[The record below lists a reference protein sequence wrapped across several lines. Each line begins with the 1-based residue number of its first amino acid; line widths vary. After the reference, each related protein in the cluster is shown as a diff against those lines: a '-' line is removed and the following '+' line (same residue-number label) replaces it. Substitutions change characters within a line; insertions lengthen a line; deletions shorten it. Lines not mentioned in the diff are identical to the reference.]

1 MRKRTILFLAAI
13 LTLSMVQGAAA
24 HDKVTHANWGTP
36 VVDGKMDDVWKNAE
50 KIHVADEAITDA
62 GDQTAVADVYS
73 LWDGDFIYFYA
84 VITDPTVDAELK
96 DDAWNQD
103 CIGFM
108 IDYAYHR
115 VEGESYRDLGDDA
128 YAGYVN
134 VPAVEGEAN
143 QPEVPSIFGI
153 QEYADGVESMCV
165 CTKTGWEVEIAI
177 PLLYKDYQPGDKIGY
192 EICLNNSIGEGSRYA
207 QTVWSY
213 ANGDNGSD
221 SWQYAYNM
229 GTLIFNERPAEPEA
243 VIVETTEI
251 PQPTETA
258 PKTADAT
265 TLLLLSST
273 ATALSAVLL
282 RKRKH

>member
-1 MRKRTILFLAAI
+1 
-13 LTLSMVQGAAA
+13 
-24 HDKVTHANWGTP
+24 
-36 VVDGKMDDVWKNAE
+36 
-50 KIHVADEAITDA
+50 
-62 GDQTAVADVYS
+62 
-73 LWDGDFIYFYA
+73 
-84 VITDPTVDAELK
+84 
-96 DDAWNQD
+96 
-103 CIGFM
+103 
-108 IDYAYHR
+108 
-115 VEGESYRDLGDDA
+115 
-128 YAGYVN
+128 
-134 VPAVEGEAN
+134 
-143 QPEVPSIFGI
+143 
-153 QEYADGVESMCV
+153 MCV
-165 CTKTGWEVEIAI
+165 FTKTGWEVEIAI

>member
-143 QPEVPSIFGI
+143 YPEVPSIFGI

-165 CTKTGWEVEIAI
+165 FTKTGWEVEIAI
-177 PLLYKDYQPGDKIGY
+177 PLLYKDYQPGDKIG
-192 EICLNNSIGEGSRYA
+192 
-207 QTVWSY
+207 
-213 ANGDNGSD
+213 
-221 SWQYAYNM
+221 YAYNM

-258 PKTADAT
+258 PKTADTT

-273 ATALSAVLL
+273 ATALSAVLF